1 MVFKVETPI
10 VVTINKKNKK
20 KLLFYTQTDYNNWS
34 QKEDLKLWEIKYKKG
49 LAALVD
55 DEYQE
60 IINNPNL
67 TKITKDETSD
77 QYLDIWFGKNSELRK
92 NQILN

>member
-1 MVFKVETPI
+1 MIYKFIREQA
-10 VVTINKKNKK
+10 KKNKK
-20 KLLFYTQTDYNNWS
+20 KVLFYTQSEYNNWS
-34 QKEDLKLWEIKYKKG
+34 QKEDLKSWEIKYKKG

-67 TKITKDETSD
+67 TKITKDETSNE
-77 QYLDIWFGKNSELRK
+77 YLDIWFGKNSELRK
-92 NQILN
+92 KQILN

>member
-1 MVFKVETPI
+1 MVYKVETPI
-10 VVTINKKNKK
+10 VVTISKKSKK
-20 KLLFYTQTDYNNWS
+20 KLLFYSQTEYNEWS

-60 IINNPNL
+60 IINSPKL
-67 TKITKDETSD
+67 TKITKDELSD
-77 QYLDIWFGKNSELRK
+77 EYLDIWFGKNSELRK